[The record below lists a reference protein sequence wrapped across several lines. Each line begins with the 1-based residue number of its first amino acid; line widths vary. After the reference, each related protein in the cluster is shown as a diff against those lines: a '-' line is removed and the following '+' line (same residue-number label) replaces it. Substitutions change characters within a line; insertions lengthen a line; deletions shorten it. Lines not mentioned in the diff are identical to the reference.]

1 MKYIGLSLLAI
12 LFMACQPEK
21 APVEYEKPDVALNN
35 GDRWVANHATIEGI
49 AKMESLVETFS
60 GDDYSA
66 LQENLRSEFQEI
78 FKKCTMKGE
87 AHEELH
93 AYLFPL
99 MELFGALT
107 EGSED
112 DREQVLNE
120 LKWYLGEFD
129 SYFRAEA

>member
-1 MKYIGLSLLAI
+1 MKYIGLSLLII
-12 LFMACQPEK
+12 LVIACQPEK
-21 APVEYEKPDVALNN
+21 AQVEYDKPDVALNE
-35 GDRWVANHATIEGI
+35 GDRWVANEATIEGI
-49 AKMESLVETFS
+49 ARMESLVHDFS

-99 MELFGALT
+99 MEQFGALT
-107 EGSED
+107 QESSED
-112 DREQVLNE
+112 REEVLE
-120 LKWYLGEFD
+120 KLKWYLGEFD
-129 SYFRAEA
+129 TYFKAKD